1 LQVDTLEKLLER
13 GEKLDDL
20 VERSNQLSSQAK
32 LFYKV
37 VGNEIF
43 SKKYDY

>member
-1 LQVDTLEKLLER
+1 MSYYELKILDFFQVDTLEKLLER

-37 VGNEIF
+37 V
-43 SKKYDY
+43 